1 MNTGFISYTYDLKC
15 FDVIKEKFLID
26 LVIEVL
32 VFKLE
37 IERFSV
43 VCSGLSL

>member
-1 MNTGFISYTYDLKC
+1 MN
-15 FDVIKEKFLID
+15 
-26 LVIEVL
+26 LVIEVLVL

-43 VCSGLSL
+43 VCSGLSFNSLWAAIKW